1 MNRWRRNRLV
11 RLRPAA
17 WAKLQAQVAASNQ
30 AALACMDWWAQQNL
44 PLVIVRQDAAPVA
57 EVVAAGAALLALGL
71 PTPSC
76 WGRQRLRFEVDVA
89 DVLELV
95 DFPAAAAVTEL
106 LPVERR
112 AGWTL
117 LCSQLTGAAVAA
129 RVYGSFGWQQLS
141 GCVYLRPQ
149 SDLDLLLPVAS
160 PQVADAACALL
171 LAADA
176 TFGAPRLDGELI
188 FADGSAVA
196 WREWAAWRSGA
207 AAQILVKRL
216 HDVALESGTAW
227 WVRATAVETEA
238 VTA

>member
-1 MNRWRRNRLV
+1 MTQWQRNRLL
-11 RLRPAA
+11 RLRPAG
-17 WAKLQAQVAASNQ
+17 WARLHAQ
-30 AALACMDWWAQQNL
+30 ALAFDPAAQACVAWWAGQNL
-44 PLVIVRQDAAPVA
+44 PLVIPRQDGPV
-57 EVVAAGAALLALGL
+57 VAGAAAVWALGL

-76 WGRQRLRFEVDVA
+76 WGRQRLRFEVDA
-89 DVLELV
+89 AAVLEVL

-106 LPVERR
+106 LPLERR

-117 LCSQLTGAAVAA
+117 LCEQLASESVAA

-149 SDLDLLLPVAS
+149 SDLDLLLPVAV
-160 PQVADAACALL
+160 PPVADAACALL

-176 TFGAPRLDGELI
+176 SFGAPRLDGELM

-196 WREWAAWRSGA
+196 WREWAAWRAGA
-207 AAQILVKRL
+207 SAQILVKRL
-216 HDVALESGTAW
+216 HGVSLESGTAW
-227 WVRATAVETEA
+227 LKLATAVATEV

>member
-1 MNRWRRNRLV
+1 MNRWRRNRLL

-17 WAKLQAQVAASNQ
+17 WASLQAQ
-30 AALACMDWWAQQNL
+30 ALAFDPAAQACVAWWAGKNL
-44 PLVIVRQDAAPVA
+44 PLVIPRQDGAPVA
-57 EVVAAGAALLALGL
+57 AAVLALGL

-89 DVLELV
+89 EVLELL

-112 AGWTL
+112 ASWTL
-117 LCSQLTGAAVAA
+117 LCEQLASESVAA

-176 TFGAPRLDGELI
+176 SFPIPRLDGELM

-196 WREWAAWRSGA
+196 WREWAAWRAGA

-216 HDVALESGTAW
+216 QQVSLESGTAW
-227 WVRATAVETEA
+227 LERATAVEPEA
-238 VTA
+238 VAA